1 MGSDPLWTSV
11 AWGPRT
17 TTLKLEVK
25 QYKLKCV
32 KTEKWSEEDVAEEES
47 SDDDE
52 DKDGEDEDDKDMELF
67 YFLDCTGSKAIF
79 YEDGKMLQSIAT
91 CDLTSSKTF
100 S

>member
-17 TTLKLEVK
+17 TTLRLEVK

-52 DKDGEDEDDKDMELF
+52 D
-67 YFLDCTGSKAIF
+67 
-79 YEDGKMLQSIAT
+79 
-91 CDLTSSKTF
+91 
-100 S
+100 

>member
-1 MGSDPLWTSV
+1 M
-11 AWGPRT
+11 
-17 TTLKLEVK
+17 K

-32 KTEKWSEEDVAEEES
+32 KTEKWSEEDVPEEES

-79 YEDGKMLQSIAT
+79 YGDGKMLQSIAT
-91 CDLTSSKTF
+91 CDLTSLKTF